1 MIFIFA
7 GRYEAIVWICKNQLG
22 RCNLTDAQ
30 KTYLIG
36 RQYEAQKMTAGG
48 DRKSEEFSK
57 DQNGPLKKFEN
68 IAQKVAADIGVGEQT
83 VKRAAKFSEGVDA
96 AEKIESGAREAI
108 LSGKSK
114 VPKSVIAELPE
125 MQPEEQL
132 DVIEAAKE
140 GWAWVSNGR
149 ARKRFNDNRQRFVEG
164 EDYFKITP
172 SEFRTAIGDMDSRQ
186 QNDVTLITESGYLMI
201 VKNPSTTTV
210 HGRYSTF

>member
-22 RCNLTDAQ
+22 RYNLTDAQ

-83 VKRAAKFSEGVDA
+83 VKRAAKFSKGVDA